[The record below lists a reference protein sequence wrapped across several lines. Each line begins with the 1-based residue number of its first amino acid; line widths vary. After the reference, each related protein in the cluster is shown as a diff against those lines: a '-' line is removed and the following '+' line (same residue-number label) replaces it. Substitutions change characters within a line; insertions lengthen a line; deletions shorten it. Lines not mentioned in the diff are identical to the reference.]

1 MFNFLHNFSPS
12 PILVQI
18 GFLKIHW
25 YGLLIALGAFSGFLI
40 VLYLAK
46 QYGLKKDDIYNLAF
60 YLIIFGLIGDR
71 LYYVFYAWNYYSKN
85 LLDIF
90 KIWEGGLAIHGA
102 MIAGFLVIYIY
113 GQKMKISPWLLAD
126 LVVVALALAMA
137 IGRWGN
143 YFNQELFGRPTA
155 LPWGIPILAEK
166 RPPEFMT
173 DNFFHPTF
181 LYESLGNLL
190 IFIILLAWHKIR
202 LAKNIS
208 QRLTSP
214 WLENKNLESIQGLG
228 NIALVYLILYSVE
241 RFCLEFLRIDY
252 SPYFLGLRWAQ
263 IFSIL
268 IIFICLI
275 IFLAK
280 IIYKKTKALRSG
292 QSF

>member
-1 MFNFLHNFSPS
+1 MFNLLHTFIPQ
-12 PILVQI
+12 PVLIRL
-18 GFLKIHW
+18 GFLQIHW
-25 YGLLIALGAFSGFLI
+25 YGFLIALGALLGFLV

-46 QYGLKKDDIYNLAF
+46 QYGLKKDDIYNLTF

-71 LYYVFYAWNYYSKN
+71 LYYVFYAWDFYSKN

-102 MIAGFLVIYIY
+102 MIAGLLVIYFY
-113 GQKMKISPWLLAD
+113 GKKHRINPWLLAD

-155 LPWGIPILAEK
+155 LPWGIPILSEK

-190 IFIILLAWHKIR
+190 ILIILLAWHKIR
-202 LAKNIS
+202 LSK
-208 QRLTSP
+208 
-214 WLENKNLESIQGLG
+214 NKNPENIQGLG
-228 NIALVYLILYSVE
+228 NIALVYFILYSIE
-241 RFCLEFLRIDY
+241 RFGLEFLRIDY
-252 SPYFLGLRWAQ
+252 SPYFFGWRWAQ
-263 IFSIL
+263 FFSLI
-268 IIFICLI
+268 IIFICLVI
-275 IFLAK
+275 VILK
-280 IIYKKTKALRSG
+280 IIYAKKAKALKSG
-292 QSF
+292 